1 MDDEDDPL
9 AQIIA
14 MLREATRTAGAAGKA
29 THEGMRRRLPS
40 GSPSA
45 TARRA
50 MSGPPR
56 ASSAAS
62 FSARLFSSSPPPGPI
77 RAEPRGRS
85 PAASPGIRGILG
97 ATPAFAKCVAAP
109 ANSGHRDAAATG
121 SAGRG
126 VFAAW
131 RHSRSGKCSAGGE
144 TAPLKAFFL
153 VWLPPRRRGGC
164 FRGARRLIVLSC
176 QAPRIAQKNWR
187 PESRQV

>member
-77 RAEPRGRS
+77 WAEPRGRS
-85 PAASPGIRGILG
+85 PAASPGVRGILG

-121 SAGRG
+121 SAGRDDG
-126 VFAAW
+126 LRW
-131 RHSRSGKCSAGGE
+131 HGTPGERRNIERTKIILCRGKHWHENCTDISGSQE
-144 TAPLKAFFL
+144 TDTKE
-153 VWLPPRRRGGC
+153 
-164 FRGARRLIVLSC
+164 
-176 QAPRIAQKNWR
+176 K
-187 PESRQV
+187 